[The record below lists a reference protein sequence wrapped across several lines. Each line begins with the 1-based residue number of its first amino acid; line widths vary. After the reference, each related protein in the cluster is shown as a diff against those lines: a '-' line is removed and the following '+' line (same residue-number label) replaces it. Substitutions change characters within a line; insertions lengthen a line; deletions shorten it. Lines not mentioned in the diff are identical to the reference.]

1 MQAINPIE
9 NQTAFDLA
17 LQELGSAE
25 GVATLLEHNSTLSL
39 DDFLPLSVVRIPQ
52 DVVILNAKVKALF
65 LNQKPQSDG
74 SDN

>member
-25 GVATLLEHNSTLSL
+25 GVATLLEHNPTLLL
-39 DDFLPLSVVRIPQ
+39 DDYLALSVIRIPQ
-52 DVVILNAKVKALF
+52 DAVIMNTKVKALF
-65 LNQKPQSDG
+65 STQKPQSDG
-74 SDN
+74 T